1 MKQETYTSQS
11 INPVQVADPGTPPT
25 SAMVLAAP
33 DATEGRI
40 VLLEIREGRGDGPPL
55 HRHSRQDEL
64 VFVLQ
69 GRVTFYLGR
78 ERTRASAGSSVVLP
92 RGTEHGYVI
101 ESDAARLLVVLAPAE
116 RGIEELLD
124 DMSRCADHPSVDPKP
139 GTAQDIERL
148 ISQAARFG
156 VEITRPRP
164 NGA

>member
-1 MKQETYTSQS
+1 MKQETHTSQS
-11 INPVQVADPGTPPT
+11 INPFQVADPRTPALPAT
-25 SAMVLAAP
+25 ILATP

-40 VLLEIREGRGDGPPL
+40 ALFEIREGRGDGPPL
-55 HRHSRQDEL
+55 YRHSRHDEL

-69 GRVTFYLGR
+69 RRVTFYLGR
-78 ERTRASAGSSVVLP
+78 ERIKASTGSSVVLP

-116 RGIEELLD
+116 RGLEELLG
-124 DMSRCADHPSVDPKP
+124 DMSRCAKHPTVDPEP
-139 GTAQDIERL
+139 ESAHDIERL
-148 ISQAARFG
+148 ISKAARFG